1 MIWAP
6 VGLVF
11 MKFGERSSYKILN
24 SQAVFTYL
32 LALLK
37 SWITSQLWFVIVL
50 KRKLFWCYEMR
61 TFYLL
66 VDIAI
71 RFTILLG
78 YLLNVCS
85 KAYIHF
91 VYFFLRCEFFFVFFC
106 ECKTLYWIIWGR
118 YNGDPIGIT
127 LLKLKANGY
136 NVNMILIW

>member
-11 MKFGERSSYKILN
+11 TKFGDRSSYKILN
-24 SQAVFTYL
+24 SQVVLAYL

-37 SWITSQLWFVIVL
+37 SWITSQLWFVVVL
-50 KRKLFWCYEMR
+50 KCKLFWCYEMR

-91 VYFFLRCEFFFVFFC
+91 VYFFFKMQICFRFFLWMQDALLNYLG
-106 ECKTLYWIIWGR
+106 TLQWGPHR
-118 YNGDPIGIT
+118 DNSI
-127 LLKLKANGY
+127 
-136 NVNMILIW
+136 